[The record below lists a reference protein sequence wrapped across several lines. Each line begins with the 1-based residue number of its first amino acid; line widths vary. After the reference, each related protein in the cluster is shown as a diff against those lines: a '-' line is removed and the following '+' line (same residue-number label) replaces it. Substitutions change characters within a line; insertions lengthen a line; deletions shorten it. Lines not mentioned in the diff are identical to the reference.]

1 MTKRL
6 RETNAD
12 DVRGR
17 GAMVAMEFMR
27 DCHKLGILVHF
38 VPGIAQRF
46 YQIQLDQPMGL
57 RQGGLGIEAQPGVH
71 LGRDAAGDDL
81 EDLTAELNEQVFESC
96 IRLLV
101 DSLAILLARGDGR
114 IDQADVFWLLG
125 SGQNQGRVGSGIMGL
140 IFAEGFLG

>member
-1 MTKRL
+1 MALTRGSNL
-6 RETNAD
+6 D
-12 DVRGR
+12 DVQGLVDAGR
-17 GAMVAMEFMR
+17 G
-27 DCHKLGILVHF
+27 
-38 VPGIAQRF
+38 
-46 YQIQLDQPMGL
+46 
-57 RQGGLGIEAQPGVH
+57 IEGDVGVD
-71 LGRDAAGDDL
+71 LSRNPAGDDL